1 MILDKYARRDFT
13 SYEDFFENF
22 KINVPENFNFGFDVV
37 DATADE
43 EPNKKALVWCNEHGE
58 NRTFTFLDMK
68 KETNKAVNFFKS
80 LGVKKGDF
88 VMLILKRRFEYWISL
103 VALHKLGAVAI
114 PATQTLYFNVG
125 QSF

>member
-1 MILDKYARRDFT
+1 MILDKYARRDFK

-80 LGVKKGDF
+80 LGIKKGDF
-88 VMLILKRRFEYWISL
+88 VMLILKRRFHYI
-103 VALHKLGAVAI
+103 
-114 PATQTLYFNVG
+114 N
-125 QSF
+125 